1 MRPSSIILIIL
12 FLSLLQISCSR
23 KLSHNVETSIVVK
36 DSISILEIITYDTI
50 ILPADSIVTTIIIK
64 CDSLLRPV
72 PFQVS
77 YKSGRLNQ
85 AITLNREGQLTA
97 VCNTDSLVNVIENKS
112 REIFRLKQSDHSR
125 IEKQVIA
132 KCTRNKWFI
141 FSLIGNVGFL
151 LWFLRKPIFKVLGFI
166 F

>member
-1 MRPSSIILIIL
+1 MRPSRIIL
-12 FLSLLQISCSR
+12 FILCLSLLQISCSR

-36 DSISILEIITYDTI
+36 DSISIREIITYDTI
-50 ILPADSIVTTIIIK
+50 ILPADSITTTFIIK

-77 YKSGRLNQ
+77 HKSGRLNQ
-85 AITLNREGQLTA
+85 AITLNREGILTA
-97 VCNTDSLVNVIENKS
+97 VCNTDSLVNIIENKS
-112 REIFRLKQSDHSR
+112 REIFRLKQNDHSR

-132 KCTRNKWFI
+132 KCTRNKWFFI
-141 FSLIGNVGFL
+141 SIIGNVAFI
-151 LWFLRKPIFKVLGFI
+151 LWFLRKPIFKLLGFI